1 MPVNIT
7 FAGENTYKYM
17 SEAYIRSRVETYQ
30 TRASGNSGG
39 KRVEDVHGW
48 AQPLGQ
54 SHISTVR
61 FVKLTNLILKDDDY
75 GVSRVA
81 CLQLGGKR
89 MCEEVLLGLLL
100 VGPQGSLEDSLEA

>member
-7 FAGENTYKYM
+7 FAGENTCKYM
-17 SEAYIRSRVETYQ
+17 SEPYIRPRVETYQ
-30 TRASGNSGG
+30 TRASADSGR

-54 SHISTVR
+54 SLIATVR
-61 FVKLTNLILKDDDY
+61 FVKFSNLILKDGED

-81 CLQLGGKR
+81 ILQLGGER
-89 MCEEVLLGLLL
+89 MFDKVFLRLLL
-100 VGPQGSLEDSLEA
+100 VGFESGFKYSLEA